1 MTPGFGSSAAL
12 GRVGG
17 LLLLLTMLLAACA
30 SRPPVGADTLSG
42 RMAVQ
47 IEGQPERNVSGGF
60 ELVGSPRQ
68 GRLSLTGPLGT
79 VAAQAE
85 WSAGETWLVADGQRT
100 RYDDLD
106 ALATAALGES
116 IPIAALFDWLRGQA
130 WPGAPSSVLDG
141 GLAGFMQLGWRVD
154 LSRWSE
160 GWIEARREARP
171 AVTVRARMERP

>member
-1 MTPGFGSSAAL
+1 VTAAL
-12 GRVGG
+12 GSTGALGRADAF
-17 LLLLLTMLLAACA
+17 LLAVALILAGCA
-30 SRPPVGADTLSG
+30 SRPPLGIDTLSG

-47 IEGQPERNVSGGF
+47 IDGQPDRNVSGGF
-60 ELVGSPRQ
+60 ELEGNPRQ
-68 GRLSLTGPLGT
+68 GRLVLSGPLGT

-106 ALATAALGES
+106 ALAVAALGES

-130 WPGAPSSVLDG
+130 WPGAPSTALEG
-141 GLAGFMQLGWRVD
+141 GVAGFAQLGWRVD

-160 GWIEARREARP
+160 GWIEARRAMRP
-171 AVTVRARMERP
+171 VVTVRARMERP